1 MASRY
6 EDQDTHLFRFG
17 TVKLFGRI
25 SGSLWRSMSGRRATS
40 EHAAGRRQHKE
51 LRSRCQLHHKCGSL
65 HHVNGGFGPDA
76 LSEIDV
82 SLTCGGDPDTEPE
95 RGGNFGKSGL
105 CFRFRFR
112 LCMAAALG
120 CC

>member
-1 MASRY
+1 
-6 EDQDTHLFRFG
+6 
-17 TVKLFGRI
+17 
-25 SGSLWRSMSGRRATS
+25 
-40 EHAAGRRQHKE
+40 
-51 LRSRCQLHHKCGSL
+51 
-65 HHVNGGFGPDA
+65 VNGGFGPDA